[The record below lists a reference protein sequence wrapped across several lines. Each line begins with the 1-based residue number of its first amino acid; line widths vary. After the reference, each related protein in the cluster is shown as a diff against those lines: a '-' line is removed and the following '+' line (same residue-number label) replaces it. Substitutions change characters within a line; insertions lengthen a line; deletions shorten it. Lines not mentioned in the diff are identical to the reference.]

1 MQAFDG
7 EHPTQSI
14 LNIQATSW
22 PIHLPLPSL
31 TKETDDETLI
41 RLITTGSRAES
52 QNALEAVYIKY
63 HKDVWRYVRSRVSSP
78 IDADE
83 ISAAV
88 WLVVTEKIYDFV
100 WQGTPIKTW
109 LFSIAHRKTLEFFDT
124 PPSISLEKLDA
135 DRHQALHYIAK
146 QLHLFEP
153 NGSPSP
159 IKPVVKKEADIIL
172 HQMISGLS
180 ATERKII
187 MLIYFENV
195 ENSTEVAKRLD
206 MNKNTIRV
214 YHKRA
219 KEKLRRS
226 PELSS
231 LFDETNNDEPR

>member
-1 MQAFDG
+1 MQAFDS
-7 EHPTQSI
+7 EHPSQSI

-41 RLITTGSRAES
+41 RLITTGARAES
-52 QNALEAVYIKY
+52 QKALETVYIKY

-78 IDADE
+78 TDADE
-83 ISAAV
+83 ISATV
-88 WLVVTEKIYDFV
+88 WLVVTEKIYNFV
-100 WQGTPIKTW
+100 WKGTSIKTW

-124 PPSISLEKLDA
+124 PPSISLEKLNEDH
-135 DRHQALHYIAK
+135 HQALHYIAR
-146 QLHLFEP
+146 QLHLFEQNHATP
-153 NGSPSP
+153 H
-159 IKPVVKKEADIIL
+159 IKPIIKKEADIIL

-187 MLIYFENV
+187 TLIYFENI

-226 PELSS
+226 PELCS
-231 LFDETNNDEPR
+231 LFEEMG